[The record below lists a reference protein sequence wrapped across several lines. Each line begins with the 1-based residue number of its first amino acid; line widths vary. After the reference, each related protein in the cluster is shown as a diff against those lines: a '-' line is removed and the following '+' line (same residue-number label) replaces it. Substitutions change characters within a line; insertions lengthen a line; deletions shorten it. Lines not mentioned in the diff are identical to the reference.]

1 MSKKDKPIGDVAR
14 AIINLSLNLAE
25 SQVKNRVQD
34 ETLLKGV
41 NTALP
46 LIREIVTELNDD
58 NPNNAEQIKET
69 LLAWTNGPLADY
81 LESILEELV
90 SKIDKPNEKAL
101 VQLFGYHVIQILRL
115 MTDLEPNNVEQIRAY
130 WKDEDFVMDVQ
141 GVLVS
146 NLLLP
151 ALDKKGVSP
160 EVRDYIHS
168 IIDLTLDTFVLD
180 KEY

>member
-1 MSKKDKPIGDVAR
+1 
-14 AIINLSLNLAE
+14 
-25 SQVKNRVQD
+25 
-34 ETLLKGV
+34 
-41 NTALP
+41 
-46 LIREIVTELNDD
+46 
-58 NPNNAEQIKET
+58 
-69 LLAWTNGPLADY
+69 
-81 LESILEELV
+81 
-90 SKIDKPNEKAL
+90 
-101 VQLFGYHVIQILRL
+101 
-115 MTDLEPNNVEQIRAY
+115 
-130 WKDEDFVMDVQ
+130 MDVQ